1 MSNCVITTCSIHF
14 TLRRTNSLVDLDTVW
29 KGNNLC
35 FLNEFWAVFHDLKAS
50 SWSFE
55 VLRSIF
61 GPSSALAASAQTS
74 MRETQYVIH
83 SSPSSAIDDALNV
96 SGCSYETNT
105 AWGKEVGRLMIAILI
120 KI

>member
-1 MSNCVITTCSIHF
+1 M
-14 TLRRTNSLVDLDTVW
+14 
-29 KGNNLC
+29 
-35 FLNEFWAVFHDLKAS
+35 FLYGFSTVFHDLKAS

-61 GPSSALAASAQTS
+61 GPSSALAASAQTI
-74 MRETQYVIH
+74 MRDTQYGIC

-96 SGCSYETNT
+96 SGCSYEANT